1 MVVGL
6 DGRVLLEEFPSGVSQ
21 ASRELFLALIQAA
34 PEWQF
39 KLFVSTAHAEQALER
54 VRDFSRFQNVE
65 IVIKQLPNRLLNL
78 SLSLFK
84 FPRLDQLVGGADIWL
99 SPNIG
104 FVAVSSA
111 KLVVL
116 LHDTT
121 FVTYRRLLKPY
132 TRVWLAFIQAN
143 RLLRSAAHILTPSQH
158 SKTSALETFPQLAS
172 ASQETSKEKLTLV
185 TVIPFGP
192 PRAPQLT
199 SDFLQQVKQRY
210 HLPDAFCL
218 TVGTLEPR
226 KNIRTLIEAW
236 TPELGQLVMFGAPGW
251 DQLPSHPQVT
261 YLGYVTQD
269 EKWAI
274 LQLAQAMIYPT
285 VAEGFGL
292 PLLEAFAA
300 GVPVVAGAH
309 TSLVEV
315 GQQAVLW
322 TNVHNQTTLRQA
334 VQSVLTDVKLRQ
346 LLIERGREVLTQYS
360 WDTTAQQL
368 KQALAALH

>member
-39 KLFVSTAHAEQALER
+39 KLFVSSANAEHLRLRSQE
-54 VRDFSRFQNVE
+54 FSRFPNVQM
-65 IVIKQLPNRLLNL
+65 ILKQIPNRILNL
-78 SLSLFK
+78 SIALFR
-84 FPRLDQLVGGADIWL
+84 FPHLDQLVGGADLWL

-104 FVAVSSA
+104 FISVRSA
-111 KLVVL
+111 KLIIL

-132 TRVWLAFIQAN
+132 TRVWLAFIQAK
-143 RLLRSAAHILTPSQH
+143 RLLRSAALILTPSEH
-158 SKTSALETFPQLAS
+158 SRKSVLETFFQQHTAPP
-172 ASQETSKEKLTLV
+172 V

-199 SDFLQQVKQRY
+199 EDFLETVKQRY

-226 KNIRTLIEAW
+226 KNLRTLIEAW
-236 TPELGQLVMFGAPGW
+236 SAPLGMLVIMGAQGW
-251 DQLPSHPQVT
+251 DQLPIHPQVR
-261 YLGYVTQD
+261 YLGYVSQE
-269 EKWAI
+269 EKWA
-274 LQLAQAMIYPT
+274 LLRLARAVIYPS

-292 PLLEAFAA
+292 PLLEAFTA

-322 TNVHNQTTLRQA
+322 TNVHNQTTLAQA
-334 VQSVLTDVKLRQ
+334 VQSVLTDDTLRQ
-346 LLIERGREVLTQYS
+346 LLIQHGREVLTKYS
-360 WDTTAQQL
+360 WEATAQQL
-368 KQALAALH
+368 KNTLAEIH